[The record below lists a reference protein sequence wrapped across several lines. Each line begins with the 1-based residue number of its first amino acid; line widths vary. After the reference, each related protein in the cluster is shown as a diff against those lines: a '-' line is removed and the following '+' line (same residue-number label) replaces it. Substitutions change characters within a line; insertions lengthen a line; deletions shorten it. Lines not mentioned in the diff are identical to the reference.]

1 MMKIIKIF
9 NICFLFVGL
18 FFLTG
23 CSSTATV
30 QIDTKFPSVL
40 AKPEVLSVAVIFDEE
55 FMNYVGTPNEKTS
68 ISLGNAQVE
77 LLKNAFSGL
86 FTTTQFASS
95 TDNIDPN
102 TVMIITPSVQQM
114 QISTPSENYLNVF
127 EVWIKYNLKIETA
140 DGQLIANWFMP
151 AYGKTPDAFM
161 TSKERAIEQATITAL
176 RDAGAKLLLDFRRI
190 PDLNQWITAQQKRS
204 DL

>member
-1 MMKIIKIF
+1 MSRLKVTMMKIIKIF

-77 LLKNAFSGL
+77 LLKNAFYGPVKKTSMRHTAL
-86 FTTTQFASS
+86 S
-95 TDNIDPN
+95 TRYSPILGWPHS
-102 TVMIITPSVQQM
+102 VRKWIITRV
-114 QISTPSENYLNVF
+114 TLRKVR
-127 EVWIKYNLKIETA
+127 VTRL
-140 DGQLIANWFMP
+140 
-151 AYGKTPDAFM
+151 PDPIL
-161 TSKERAIEQATITAL
+161 S
-176 RDAGAKLLLDFRRI
+176 
-190 PDLNQWITAQQKRS
+190 
-204 DL
+204 